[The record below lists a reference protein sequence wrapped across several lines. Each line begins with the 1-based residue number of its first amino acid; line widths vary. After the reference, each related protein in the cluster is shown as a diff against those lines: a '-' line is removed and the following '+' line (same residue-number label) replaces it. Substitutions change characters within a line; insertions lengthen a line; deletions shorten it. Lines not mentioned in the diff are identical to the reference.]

1 MTTWDWYLIGILVVG
16 TFTVLIAVVKLW
28 EGTRRPPLYIPRYR
42 YRSGR
47 KTDSGR

>member
-1 MTTWDWYLIGILVVG
+1 MTSNDWFYIAILVVG

-47 KTDSGR
+47 KSDRGW